1 MYRPSF
7 NGDGILHWIGTLQGT
22 APYENPHTLGSSK
35 AGDSN
40 TAEGDGGG
48 GDDGSGDSG
57 RGVQGVVARMSS
69 VMSAAWYAPS
79 PTHNLM
85 SAARYAQYSLI
96 HDPLF
101 AFLFL
106 FGKRAVHDAL
116 GYYTVQSLQIVRAD
130 VCTVV

>member
-7 NGDGILHWIGTLQGT
+7 NGDGILHWIGTQQGT

-57 RGVQGVVARMSS
+57 IGVQGVVARMSS

-85 SAARYAQYSLI
+85 SAGRYAQYSLI
-96 HDPLF
+96 HDSLF
-101 AFLFL
+101 AFLYL
-106 FGKRAVHDAL
+106 FGKRVVHDAL

-130 VCTVV
+130 VCTV